1 MTLTIP
7 TDLEA
12 ALVRLAQ
19 LQGTTPE
26 AVALRQLRERLLPTP
41 AETATISHEEMKRI
55 RQAPPGR
62 EGGLAS
68 NPGVGSE

>member
-7 TDLEA
+7 ADLEA

-19 LQGTTPE
+19 LQGSTPE

-41 AETATISHEEMKRI
+41 AETQTISHEEMKRI
-55 RQAPPGR
+55 RQTAPGQ
-62 EGGLAS
+62 GGLA
-68 NPGVGSE
+68 GDHRLGTE

>member
-26 AVALRQLRERLLPTP
+26 AVALRHLRERLLPTP
-41 AETATISHEEMKRI
+41 AETQTISHEEMKRI
-55 RQAPPGR
+55 RRTVPGR
-62 EGGLAS
+62 TGGLA
-68 NPGVGSE
+68 PPDADAE